1 MGFELLKAGFIV
13 GWKVLMENKE
23 GILILLEGRRRVAE
37 VGSLPGSQA
46 AGIGVGRRARRLGG
60 EDVWD

>member
-1 MGFELLKAGFIV
+1 MA
-13 GWKVLMENKE
+13 NKE

-46 AGIGVGRRARRLGG
+46 AGVGVGRRARRLGG